1 MACIELGAGTEVCTQ
16 EEVVLISRPADQC
29 VKTNAKQSTGV
40 ITNAWHSSRS
50 PQFLLI
56 SAILTTAL

>member
-40 ITNAWHSSRS
+40 ITNA
-50 PQFLLI
+50 
-56 SAILTTAL
+56 